1 MCSNGNLEGCSCE
14 LNVFSSAD
22 AQGIE
27 WPQEGA
33 WGASSG
39 QSWTQVF
46 LMLIVIWVSNLRC
59 LKNLV

>member
-39 QSWTQVF
+39 QS
-46 LMLIVIWVSNLRC
+46 
-59 LKNLV
+59 